1 MNDTKQKGGHA
12 RKPSDT
18 WSIRG
23 ISPETR
29 QAAKRAARKSGQ
41 TLGVWLDEQIRLAA
55 TQKLTEGDVVVSGWG
70 DTMKEVLARLEALES
85 DRKINVP
92 MSFWRRWFGG

>member
-1 MNDTKQKGGHA
+1 MNDIKQKGGHA

-55 TQKLTEGDVVVSGWG
+55 TQKLTEGDVVVSVGG

-85 DRKINVP
+85 DRKTNVP
-92 MSFWRRWFGG
+92 IPFWRRWFGG